1 VPLSTDVVRSLLR
14 RKGRREH
21 GLFLI
26 EGPSLLEEAL
36 DSHLPLLELRA
47 TPEAAEAAAPLIAR
61 AESAGIE
68 LTRVS
73 VKALARLSDV
83 ETPPGIVAVARVQSK
98 PLGDILARP
107 GLVLLLAGISD
118 PGNAGTLVRTAEA
131 FGAAAIVFGEGG
143 VEPYNPKVVRA
154 AMGSLFRL
162 RHGVADPDE
171 LLAQAASAGR
181 PIVAADRSG
190 TPLPGFAFPAN
201 PIVAIGS
208 ERGGVEAWLP
218 RSDASVAIPHVGPTE
233 SLNAG
238 IAGAIVLYE
247 WSFSG
252 RFHGKN

>member
-14 RKGRREH
+14 RRGRREH

-26 EGPSLLEEAL
+26 EGPSLLGEAL
-36 DSHLPLLELRA
+36 DSGLPLLELRV
-47 TPEAAEAAAPLIAR
+47 TSEAAQSASPLIRR
-61 AESAGIE
+61 AESGGVELIE
-68 LTRVS
+68 VSAKELGRVS
-73 VKALARLSDV
+73 DL
-83 ETPPGIVAVARVQSK
+83 ETPTGIVAVARIQSK
-98 PLGDILARP
+98 TLGEVLAGP
-107 GLVLLLAGISD
+107 GLILLLAAVSD

-131 FGAAAIVFGEGG
+131 FGAAGVIFGEGG
-143 VEPYNPKVVRA
+143 VEPYHPKVVRA

-162 RHGVADPDE
+162 PHGVAAAED

-208 ERGGVEAWLP
+208 ERGGVGAWLP
-218 RSDASVAIPHVGPTE
+218 RWDASVAIPHAGPTE

-238 IAGAIVLYE
+238 IAGAMVLYE
-247 WSFSG
+247 WSFSP